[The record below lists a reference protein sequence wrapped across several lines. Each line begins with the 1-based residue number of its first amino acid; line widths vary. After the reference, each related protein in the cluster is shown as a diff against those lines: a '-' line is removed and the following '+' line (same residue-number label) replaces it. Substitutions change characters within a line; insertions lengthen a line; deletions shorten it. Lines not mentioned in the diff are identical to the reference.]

1 MGFRS
6 IRFYQFRNLEN
17 TLWNCS
23 GREIFLVG
31 ENGQGKTNVLEGV
44 YCLSYGT
51 SFRAKKDDHLIRMG
65 AREALV
71 EGEFLLE
78 GGLSFQVRFLLTE
91 GQKRLSAD
99 GKEIRDRSELVGKI
113 PSILFIPE
121 DTQFIVGPPERQR
134 HFFNQTSVLG
144 DPLFLPL
151 WNRYGKLLKQRNA
164 ALRQGQKEILS
175 AYDPEFVRLGIEI
188 TQSRKRIV
196 EAFTR
201 VFSEIF
207 GQVSQ
212 LVVPV
217 SIEYLPSWK
226 TDEPKEV
233 LHLLVQTRERELL
246 LGASTSGPHRDR
258 FRFFFGEGEFST
270 TASNGQI
277 RLASLVLKTAQALF
291 YAERTGRRPVLLLDD
306 VLLEMDH
313 SRRKRFISFLPAYDQ
328 AFFTFLPDEP
338 YRTYLQ
344 PTTRV
349 YTVKKGVLQ
358 PHEKGG

>member
-23 GREIFLVG
+23 GKEIFLVG

-51 SFRAKKDDHLIRMG
+51 SFRAKKEENLIRLG

-71 EGEFLLE
+71 EGSFQPQDQSE
-78 GGLSFQVRFLLTE
+78 FQVRFFLGE
-91 GQKRLSAD
+91 EQKRITLD
-99 GKEIRDRSELVGKI
+99 GKEIRDRSYLVGKI
-113 PSILFIPE
+113 PSILFVPE

-134 HFFNQTSVLG
+134 NFFNQTSILG

-151 WNRYGKLLKQRNA
+151 WNRYSKLLKQRNA
-164 ALRQGQKEILS
+164 ALKQGQREILEV
-175 AYDPEFVRLGIEI
+175 YDQEFVRIGIEI
-188 TQSRKRIV
+188 SKARGRIV
-196 EAFTR
+196 EAFAR

-212 LVVPV
+212 LSIPV

-233 LHLLVQTRERELL
+233 LSLLHQWRERELL

-258 FRFFFGEGEFST
+258 FRFLFGEGEFST

-291 YAERTGRRPVLLLDD
+291 YSEKTGRKPVLLLDD

-313 SRRKRFISFLPAYDQ
+313 SRRKRFLSFLPAYDQ
-328 AFFTFLPDEP
+328 AFFTFLPDELYEA
-338 YRTYLQ
+338 YRS
-344 PTTRV
+344 PATRV
-349 YTVKKGVLQ
+349 YTVN
-358 PHEKGG
+358 GGTLNADG